1 MSINRYKTIYF
12 LSDEDLLRVRQ
23 AGEQIKSKQELAFSE
38 FYAWISFQANLNAVF
53 TDAVIN
59 AMYSHEQDLWL
70 DLVLARITDD
80 FLGHQQLLAQ
90 LMRDENISFE
100 AYLSILVAFHEII
113 ENIFIR
119 AELGSIELLR
129 SFRKIAGVNTCIVI
143 DYYNEALNEQ
153 MRTQHST
160 LLEMMSTPVSQ
171 LWDGVL
177 FLPLVGIVDSK
188 RAQMVMMAMLQKIA
202 LTQAKTFVLD
212 ISGIAV
218 LDTAV
223 ANHLIKMT
231 KAARLMGCLCIIS
244 GISPAVAQTLVE
256 LGVATNEI
264 STTGNLQAALLLA
277 FETTGKKIVDK
288 QKYQQIDTFEN

>member
-1 MSINRYKTIYF
+1 
-12 LSDEDLLRVRQ
+12 
-23 AGEQIKSKQELAFSE
+23 
-38 FYAWISFQANLNAVF
+38 
-53 TDAVIN
+53 
-59 AMYSHEQDLWL
+59 MYSHEQDLWL
-70 DLVLARITDD
+70 DLVLARIDDD
-80 FLGHQQLLAQ
+80 FLTRQQHLAQ
-90 LMRDENISFE
+90 LMRDKNISFE
-100 AYLSILVAFHEII
+100 AYLSVLVAFHEVI

-119 AELGSIELLR
+119 AELGNVELLR
-129 SFRKIAGVNTCIVI
+129 AFQKIAGVNTCIVI
-143 DYYNEALNEQ
+143 DFYNEALNEQ
-153 MRTQHST
+153 MRTQHTT

-171 LWDGVL
+171 LWDGIL
-177 FLPLVGIVDSK
+177 FMPLVGIVDSK
-188 RAQMVMMAMLQKIA
+188 RAQLVMMAMLQKIA

-288 QKYQQIDTFEN
+288 ELHKSLVAQDDEY